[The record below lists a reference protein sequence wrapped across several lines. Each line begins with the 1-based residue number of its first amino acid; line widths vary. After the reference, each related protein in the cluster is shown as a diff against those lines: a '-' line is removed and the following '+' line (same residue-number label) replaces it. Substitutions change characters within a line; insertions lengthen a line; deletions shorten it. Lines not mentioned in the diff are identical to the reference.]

1 MTENEVS
8 STPEAKTNPS
18 VGYGSMAGIL
28 IGESQKFLQTILAA
42 GNSAGTT
49 GISTDFLLKFLASA
63 DDFSTQCSQKL
74 ASLLKESSSLAEIRE
89 TPDAVLARLVR
100 SRAFESVDSILIQFV
115 TEAKAAGLGSNLNLG
130 NLAES
135 RVREAGL
142 GEAMNAS
149 SDETEK
155 KPRSS
160 TPQIA
165 KTNALVHAFCYT
177 SGLEVLAHDFLDYGG
192 GRLLGN
198 EADFN
203 MMNQFIQNVRDS
215 IYPNLSETLAYM
227 EGFEAVRKKKW
238 DDMRAAESEA
248 IRSGVL
254 QATQTSSLKTGGF
267 VSLLFAGLCGIPIWI
282 VLTNGI
288 SNQYVLG
295 VTAAFALIG
304 VVLFFRGIIRL
315 TNG

>member
-1 MTENEVS
+1 MTENEIS
-8 STPEAKTNPS
+8 SSPEVKINPS

-49 GISTDFLLKFLASA
+49 AISTDFLVKFLASA

-74 ASLLKESSSLAEIRE
+74 ASLLKESSALAEIRE

-100 SRAFESVDSILIQFV
+100 SRAFESVDNILIQFV
-115 TEAKAAGLGSNLNLG
+115 AEAKAAGLGSNLNLG

-142 GEAMNAS
+142 GEATNGS
-149 SDETEK
+149 LDETEK

-160 TPQIA
+160 TPQNA
-165 KTNALVHAFCYT
+165 KTNALVQAFCYT
-177 SGLEVLAHDFLDYGG
+177 SALEGLAHDFLDYGG

-215 IYPNLSETLAYM
+215 IDPNMSEMLAYM
-227 EGFEAVRKKKW
+227 DGFEAVRKKKW
-238 DDMRAAESEA
+238 EDMRAAESEA

-254 QATQTSSLKTGGF
+254 QATQTTALKTGGF
-267 VSLLFAGLCGIPIWI
+267 VSLLFAGLCGAPIWF

-295 VTAAFALIG
+295 IAAAFAL
-304 VVLFFRGIIRL
+304 VLEQAH
-315 TNG
+315 